1 MKRIIYHLFLFAVIS
16 SPVIRAQQIMTLEQ
30 CREMALE
37 NNKQIAIAEKT
48 NEKADS
54 DVKAYKANYF
64 PKLSLSGNYLLT
76 NASSKLTIPGGYLPT
91 FIPGADGSLVP
102 NVLTT
107 SPSGETIFK
116 EYAYMP
122 DTEFRLK
129 FNNSYTAGI
138 RAEQPLYMGG
148 KITAAYK
155 MARIGHELAN
165 LNNNLTRNEVLVLT
179 DEAYWNYVKV
189 YELHK
194 VAGKY
199 KDVVNELF
207 RNVQAGHEV
216 GMMQRNNVLK
226 VQVKLNEA
234 ELQLRK
240 AENAMRLA
248 RMNLCHVIGLPLTT
262 EIALPDSFES
272 PDATIAYQADITQ
285 RPEYSMLNKQVE
297 LKRQQTK
304 LVRSEFLPNVGVAAM
319 YNYSYGI
326 KMNDKPII
334 DNTSFGAVVSV
345 NIPLFQWGEGRNK
358 VRSARTEQK
367 IAELKQ
373 ADTNEKME
381 LELVQAINNVDEANL
396 EVSLTKNSLA
406 EAEENL
412 KTHKDMYEEGM
423 ATLADY
429 LEAQTTWQKANAD
442 CVSASAALRLNLTK
456 YKKASG
462 KL

>member
-1 MKRIIYHLFLFAVIS
+1 MKRRFYHIAALIVVTICG
-16 SPVIRAQQIMTLEQ
+16 VNAQEVMTLEQ

-37 NNKQIAIAEKT
+37 NNKQIAIANQTGEKT
-48 NEKADS
+48 SAD
-54 DVKAYKANYF
+54 VRAYRANYF
-64 PKLSLSGNYLLT
+64 PKFSLSGNYLLS
-76 NASSKLTIPGGYLPT
+76 NVSSTLSMPGGYLPT
-91 FIPGADGSLVP
+91 YVPGADGGLVP
-102 NVLTT
+102 NILTT
-107 SPSGETIFK
+107 SPSGEPIFK
-116 EYAYMP
+116 EYAFMP
-122 DTEFRLK
+122 DTEFKLK
-129 FNNSYTAGI
+129 LNNSYTAGLM
-138 RAEQPLYMGG
+138 AKQPIYMGG

-165 LNNNLTRNEVLVLT
+165 LNKNLTRSEVLVLT
-179 DEAYWNYVKV
+179 DEAYWGYVKV

-194 VAGKY
+194 VAEKY
-199 KDVVNELF
+199 KAVVNELF

-234 ELQLRK
+234 ELQVRK

-262 EIALPDSFES
+262 DITLPDSFES
-272 PDATIAYQADITQ
+272 PDAVIGYQADITS
-285 RPEYSMLNKQVE
+285 RPEYAMLDKQVE

-319 YNYSYGI
+319 YDYTYGI
-326 KMNDKPII
+326 KLNDKPLI
-334 DNTSFGAVVSV
+334 DNTSFAAVVSV

-373 ADTNEKME
+373 ADANEKME
-381 LELVQAINNVDEANL
+381 LELMQSINEVDEASL
-396 EVSLTKNSLA
+396 EVALTQNSLA

-429 LEAQTTWQKANAD
+429 LEAQTTWQKANSD
-442 CVSASAALRLNLTK
+442 CVNASASLRLSLTK

-462 KL
+462 RL